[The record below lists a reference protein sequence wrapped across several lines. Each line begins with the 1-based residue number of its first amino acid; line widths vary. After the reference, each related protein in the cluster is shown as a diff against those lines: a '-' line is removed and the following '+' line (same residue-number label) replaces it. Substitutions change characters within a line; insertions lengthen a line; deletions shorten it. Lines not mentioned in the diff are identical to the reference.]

1 MESRTVASR
10 DVYIWGIITALGVVA
25 GYVAVLFANIRH
37 FYTDDTES
45 QYAPLWV
52 MLGRQLRAGQFP
64 VMVPEHWMAGNY
76 TIEEAGL
83 LNPPQLLI
91 DLIAPS
97 VGNLALYA
105 TVVKLIFAIILGL
118 GVYRIC
124 LAYGAKAPWAAVAGT
139 AIPFTG
145 WLLFFDEASWMTA
158 FTGTAWLVHAWA
170 SGVRY
175 ARGPGGS
182 EGPGGGSLR
191 NHVGLRGRR
200 IEHSGPIPTF
210 VFLYL
215 AISVQYIF
223 PAVEAGLMI
232 GAVAVGE
239 LVYQKKWRPSLRLLL
254 VAVCAALA
262 GLMTYLPSMMS
273 AKVTWRGTAQI
284 NNDQFLTVPWSES
297 LNASLP
303 STLPAFNSWWGYVQ
317 PMPVVYIAWFL
328 IPALAFVDWSK
339 ALDSAREFTAP
350 ALFTVMALMWTAGPG
365 TIGPLRWPVRVLP
378 MVALGLLVLVCVLLG
393 RFATFDGWR
402 RRGVAAAVLIGLL
415 WARSFSAAPR
425 EVVWHIVAALAVAAL
440 GAAVVWIGRS
450 RGTVAACALVIVS
463 TFPIA
468 FLQVWAA
475 QPTPMGW
482 NLPENRSEMKA
493 AFPDFPGTTLQL
505 GDRMLIQPDERKLSG
520 AYGSLVFG
528 NYAKDL
534 ELTYVSGYTPNG
546 HYWFGE
552 MLCMR
557 WDTSVCPD
565 AYRRAFAAEP
575 TTGETVVDLMKV
587 DRVVLQRAL
596 YPDARDQSAPP
607 GWKWVDYP
615 GHEKYIVVLE
625 REGGLISTQNGRV
638 AAVHGGTATSVAESD
653 TTSRVRV
660 SSVDGGRVVFARLG
674 WPGYHVT
681 LDGHD
686 IPFAVVAKT
695 FVAVDIPAGTTSGDL
710 VLTWR
715 PPGWQIGGAAA
726 LLGLLGVGVLEW
738 AYLRGRRRTDES
750 AEQTEEP
757 TPQDTDT
764 REPGEPDLADAIR

>member
-1 MESRTVASR
+1 MAERRSFASR
-10 DVYIWGIITALGVVA
+10 EVLIWGIVTALGVIA
-25 GYVAVLFANIRH
+25 GYGAVLFANARH

-52 MLGRQLRAGQFP
+52 MLGRYLREGRFP
-64 VMVPEHWMAGNY
+64 ALVPEHWMAGNY

-124 LAYGAKAPWAAVAGT
+124 LGYAAKAPWAAVAGV

-145 WLLFFDEASWMTA
+145 WLLFFDESSWMTA
-158 FTGTAWLVHAWA
+158 FTGTAWLAHAWA

-175 ARGPGGS
+175 ARG
-182 EGPGGGSLR
+182 
-191 NHVGLRGRR
+191 N
-200 IEHSGPIPTF
+200 SGPIPTF

-223 PAVEAGLMI
+223 PAVEAGLMV
-232 GAVAVGE
+232 GAVAIGE
-239 LVYQKKWRPSLRLLL
+239 FVHQKAWRPSLRLLT
-254 VAVCAALA
+254 VAACAALA
-262 GLMTYLPSMMS
+262 GSATYLPSMLS

-284 NNDQFLTVPWSES
+284 NNEQLLTVPWSES

-328 IPALAFVDWSK
+328 IPALAFVDWRK
-339 ALDSAREFTAP
+339 ALDSARELVAP
-350 ALFTVMALMWTAGPG
+350 ALFAAMALMWTAGPG
-365 TIGPLRWPVRVLP
+365 AIGPLRWPARVLP

-393 RFATFDGWR
+393 RFATFDDWR

-415 WARSFSAAPR
+415 WARSVSAAPH
-425 EVVWHIVAALAVAAL
+425 EVIGHVVAALGVAAL
-440 GAAVVWIGRS
+440 GAVVVWLARS
-450 RGTVAACALVIVS
+450 RGVVAACALVIASVS
-463 TFPIA
+463 AIA
-468 FLQVWAA
+468 YAQVWAA

-493 AFPDFPGTTLQL
+493 GFPDFPGTTLQL
-505 GDRMLIQPDERKLSG
+505 GDRMLIPRDERSLSG

-552 MLCMR
+552 TLCMR

-565 AYRRAFAAEP
+565 AYRRAFATEP
-575 TTGETVVDLMKV
+575 TTGKTIVDLMKI
-587 DRVVLQRAL
+587 DRVVLHRAL
-596 YPDARDQSAPP
+596 YPDAREQPAPS
-607 GWKWVDYP
+607 GWTWVDYP
-615 GHEKYIVVLE
+615 GHEKYISVLE
-625 REGGLISTQNGRV
+625 RSDGLISTRNGRI
-638 AAVHGGTATSVAESD
+638 AAVQGGTATSLAESD
-653 TTSRVRV
+653 STSRVRV
-660 SSVDGGRVVFARLG
+660 SSADGGRVVFARLG
-674 WPGYHVT
+674 WPGYRVT
-681 LDGHD
+681 LDGRE
-686 IPFAVVAKT
+686 IPSTLVAKT
-695 FVAVDIPAGTTSGDL
+695 FVAVDIPAGTTGGEL
-710 VLTWR
+710 ALTWL
-715 PPGWQIGGAAA
+715 PPGWQLGVAAV
-726 LLGLLGVGVLEW
+726 LLGLVGVGVLEW
-738 AYLRGRRRTDES
+738 AYRRGRRRTDRPVDGTDEPALSDS
-750 AEQTEEP
+750 AA
-757 TPQDTDT
+757 TP
-764 REPGEPDLADAIR
+764 EPDLADAAR

>member
-1 MESRTVASR
+1 MESSTLASR
-10 DVYIWGIITALGVVA
+10 DVYKWGIITALGVVA
-25 GYVAVLFANIRH
+25 GYVAVLLANVRH

-45 QYAPLWV
+45 QYTPLWV
-52 MLGRQLRAGQFP
+52 MLGRHLREGQLPAL
-64 VMVPEHWMAGNY
+64 VPEHWMAGNY

-97 VGNLALYA
+97 VDNLVLYV

-124 LAYGAKAPWAAVAGT
+124 LVYGAKASWAAVAGS

-158 FTGTAWLVHAWA
+158 FTGTAWMVHAWA

-175 ARGPGGS
+175 ARG
-182 EGPGGGSLR
+182 R
-191 NHVGLRGRR
+191 
-200 IEHSGPIPTF
+200 SGPIPAF

-223 PAVEAGLMI
+223 PAVESGLMI
-232 GAVAVGE
+232 GAVALGE
-239 LVYQKKWRPSLRLLL
+239 LVYQKAWRPSLRLLTM
-254 VAVCAALA
+254 AAFAALA
-262 GLMTYLPSMMS
+262 GLATYLPSMLS

-303 STLPAFNSWWGYVQ
+303 STLPAFSSWWGYVQ

-328 IPALAFVDWSK
+328 VPALAFVDWRK
-339 ALDSAREFTAP
+339 ARDSARELSAP
-350 ALFTVMALMWTAGPG
+350 ALFAVMALMWTAGPG
-365 TIGPLRWPVRVLP
+365 TIGPLRWPARVLP

-402 RRGVAAAVLIGLL
+402 RRGAAAAVLIGLL
-415 WARSFSAAPR
+415 WVRSFSAAPH
-425 EVVWHIVAALAVAAL
+425 EVVWHVVAALGVAAL
-440 GAAVVWIGRS
+440 GAAVVWLGRN
-450 RGTVAACALVIVS
+450 RGMAAACALVIAS
-463 TFPIA
+463 AFPIVY
-468 FLQVWAA
+468 LQVRAA
-475 QPTPMGW
+475 QPTPMSW

-493 AFPDFPGTTLQL
+493 AFPDLAGTTLQL
-505 GDRMLIQPDERKLSG
+505 GDRALIPPGERTLQG

-546 HYWFGE
+546 HFWFGD

-565 AYRRAFAAEP
+565 AYRRAFATEP
-575 TTGETVVDLMKV
+575 ATGKTIVDLMKV

-596 YPDARDQSAPP
+596 YPDARNQPAPP

-615 GHEKYIVVLE
+615 GHEKYIAVLE
-625 REGGLISTQNGRV
+625 REGGLISTRNGRV
-638 AAVHGGTATSVAESD
+638 AAMQGGTATSIAESD
-653 TTSRVRV
+653 LTSRVRV
-660 SSVDGGRVVFARLG
+660 SSDDGGRVVFARLG
-674 WPGYHVT
+674 WPGYRVT
-681 LDGHD
+681 LDGRD
-686 IPFAVVAKT
+686 IPFDVVAKT
-695 FVAVDIPAGTTSGDL
+695 FVAVDIPAGTKSGDL

-715 PPGWQIGGAAA
+715 PPGWKIGGAAIVF
-726 LLGLLGVGVLEW
+726 GLLGVGLLEW
-738 AYLRGRRRTDES
+738 AYLRGRRRAEELAEPIDEPTPPDAAAPES
-750 AEQTEEP
+750 AES
-757 TPQDTDT
+757 
-764 REPGEPDLADAIR
+764 GLADAVR

>member
-1 MESRTVASR
+1 MESRTLASR
-10 DVYIWGIITALGVVA
+10 DVYTWGFITALGVIA
-25 GYVAVLFANIRH
+25 GYGAVLLANVRH

-52 MLGRQLRAGQFP
+52 MLGRHLREGQFP
-64 VMVPEHWMAGNY
+64 ALVPEHWMAGNY
-76 TIEEAGL
+76 AIEEAGL

-124 LAYGAKAPWAAVAGT
+124 LAYGAKAPWAAVAGS

-158 FTGTAWLVHAWA
+158 LTGTAWLVHAWA

-175 ARGPGGS
+175 ARGH
-182 EGPGGGSLR
+182 
-191 NHVGLRGRR
+191 N
-200 IEHSGPIPTF
+200 GPIPTF

-239 LVYQKKWRPSLRLLL
+239 LVFQKKWRPPLRLLT

-262 GLMTYLPSMMS
+262 GLATYLPSMLS

-303 STLPAFNSWWGYVQ
+303 STLPAFSSWWGYVQ

-328 IPALAFVDWSK
+328 IPALAFVDWRK
-339 ALDSAREFTAP
+339 ALDSARELTAP
-350 ALFTVMALMWTAGPG
+350 ALFAVMALMWTAGPG
-365 TIGPLRWPVRVLP
+365 TIGPLRWPARVLP

-425 EVVWHIVAALAVAAL
+425 EVVWHVVAALAVVAL
-440 GAAVVWIGRS
+440 GAAVVWLGRS

-463 TFPIA
+463 VFPIA
-468 FLQVWAA
+468 YLQVWAA
-475 QPTPMGW
+475 QPTPMSW

-505 GDRMLIQPDERKLSG
+505 ADRALIQPGERTLQG

-546 HYWFGE
+546 HYWFGD

-565 AYRRAFAAEP
+565 AYRRAFAIEP
-575 TTGETVVDLMKV
+575 TTGRTIVDLMMV

-596 YPDARDQSAPP
+596 YPDARNQPAPP

-615 GHEKYIVVLE
+615 GHEKYIAVLE
-625 REGGLISTQNGRV
+625 REDGLISARNGRV
-638 AAVHGGTATSVAESD
+638 ATVQGGTATSVAESD
-653 TTSRVRV
+653 MTSRVRV
-660 SSVDGGRVVFARLG
+660 SSDEGGWVVFARLG
-674 WPGYHVT
+674 WPGYRVT
-681 LDGHD
+681 LDGRD
-686 IPFAVVAKT
+686 IPFRVVAKT
-695 FVAVDIPAGTTSGDL
+695 FVAVDIPAGTKAGDL

-715 PPGWQIGGAAA
+715 PPGWKIGGAAA
-726 LLGLLGVGVLEW
+726 LLGLLGVGALEW
-738 AYLRGRRRTDES
+738 AAVRGRRRTNES
-750 AEQTEEP
+750 AEPSEEP
-757 TPQDTDT
+757 TPENTAAAERT
-764 REPGEPDLADAIR
+764 EPDLADAVR

>member
-1 MESRTVASR
+1 MAERSTFPSREVWT
-10 DVYIWGIITALGVVA
+10 WGVITALGVVA
-25 GYVAVLFANIRH
+25 GYGAVLLANVRH

-52 MLGRQLRAGQFP
+52 MLGRYLREGRLPAL
-64 VMVPEHWMAGNY
+64 VPEHWMAGNY

-97 VGNLALYA
+97 VDNLALYA
-105 TVVKLIFAIILGL
+105 TVVKLIFAIVLAL

-124 LAYGAKAPWAAVAGT
+124 LAYGAKAPWAAVAGA

-158 FTGTAWLVHAWA
+158 FTGTAWLAHAWA

-175 ARGPGGS
+175 ARG
-182 EGPGGGSLR
+182 R
-191 NHVGLRGRR
+191 
-200 IEHSGPIPTF
+200 SGPIPTF

-223 PAVEAGLMI
+223 PAVEAGLMV
-232 GAVAVGE
+232 GAVVIGE
-239 LVYQKKWRPSLRLLL
+239 LVYQKAWRPALRLLT
-254 VAVCAALA
+254 VAACAALA
-262 GLMTYLPSMMS
+262 GLATYLPSMLS

-303 STLPAFNSWWGYVQ
+303 STLPAFSSWWGYVQ

-328 IPALAFVDWSK
+328 VPALAFVDWRK
-339 ALDSAREFTAP
+339 ALGSAREFVAP
-350 ALFTVMALMWTAGPG
+350 ALFAVMALMWTAGPG
-365 TIGPLRWPVRVLP
+365 AVGPLRWPARVLP

-393 RFATFDGWR
+393 RFATVQDWR

-415 WARSFSAAPR
+415 WARSFSAAPH
-425 EVVWHIVAALAVAAL
+425 EVIWHVVAALGVAAL
-440 GAAVVWIGRS
+440 GAVAVWLGRS
-450 RGTVAACALVIVS
+450 RGAAAACALIVVS
-463 TFPIA
+463 VFPIA
-468 FLQVWAA
+468 YLQVWAA

-505 GDRMLIQPDERKLSG
+505 ADRMLIPPAERNLSG

-552 MLCMR
+552 TLCMR

-565 AYRRAFAAEP
+565 AYRRAFATEP
-575 TTGETVVDLMKV
+575 TTGRTIVDLMKV

-596 YPDARDQSAPP
+596 HPDARDRPAPS
-607 GWKWVDYP
+607 GWRWVDYP
-615 GHEKYIVVLE
+615 GHEKYISVLE
-625 REGGLISTQNGRV
+625 RVDGLISARDGRIAATQGV
-638 AAVHGGTATSVAESD
+638 TATSVAESD

-660 SSVDGGRVVFARLG
+660 NSPEGGRVVFARLG
-674 WPGYHVT
+674 WPGYRVT
-681 LDGHD
+681 IDGRA
-686 IPFAVVAKT
+686 IPSTLVAKT
-695 FVAVDIPAGTTSGDL
+695 FVAVDIPAGSSGEL
-710 VLTWR
+710 VLSWQ
-715 PPGWQIGGAAA
+715 PPGWRIGVAAA
-726 LLGLLGVGVLEW
+726 LAGLLGVGALEW
-738 AYLRGRRRTDES
+738 AYLRGRRRLDGS
-750 AEQTEEP
+750 AEP
-757 TPQDTDT
+757 SDAPSPPDPAVTPDT
-764 REPGEPDLADAIR
+764 DLADAVR

>member
-1 MESRTVASR
+1 MAERSTFPSREVWT
-10 DVYIWGIITALGVVA
+10 WGVITALGVVA
-25 GYVAVLFANIRH
+25 GYGAVLLANVRH

-52 MLGRQLRAGQFP
+52 MLGRYLREGRLPAL
-64 VMVPEHWMAGNY
+64 VPEHWMAGNY

-97 VGNLALYA
+97 VDNLALYA
-105 TVVKLIFAIILGL
+105 TVVKLIFAIVLAL

-124 LAYGAKAPWAAVAGT
+124 LAYGAKAPWAAVAGA

-158 FTGTAWLVHAWA
+158 FTGTAWLAHAWA

-175 ARGPGGS
+175 ARG
-182 EGPGGGSLR
+182 R
-191 NHVGLRGRR
+191 
-200 IEHSGPIPTF
+200 SGPIPTF

-223 PAVEAGLMI
+223 PAVEAGLMV
-232 GAVAVGE
+232 GAVVIGE
-239 LVYQKKWRPSLRLLL
+239 LVYQKAWRPALRLLT
-254 VAVCAALA
+254 VAACAALA
-262 GLMTYLPSMMS
+262 GLATYLPSMLS

-303 STLPAFNSWWGYVQ
+303 STLPAFSSWWGYVQ

-328 IPALAFVDWSK
+328 VPALAFVDWRK
-339 ALDSAREFTAP
+339 ALGSAREFVAP
-350 ALFTVMALMWTAGPG
+350 ALFAVMALMWTAGPG
-365 TIGPLRWPVRVLP
+365 AVGPLRWPARVLP

-393 RFATFDGWR
+393 RFATVQDWR

-415 WARSFSAAPR
+415 WARSFSAAPH
-425 EVVWHIVAALAVAAL
+425 EVIWHVVAALGVAAL
-440 GAAVVWIGRS
+440 GAVAVWLGRS
-450 RGTVAACALVIVS
+450 RGAAAACALIVVS
-463 TFPIA
+463 VFPIA
-468 FLQVWAA
+468 YLQVWAA

-505 GDRMLIQPDERKLSG
+505 ADRMLIPPAERNLSG

-552 MLCMR
+552 TLCMR

-565 AYRRAFAAEP
+565 AYRRAFATEP
-575 TTGETVVDLMKV
+575 TTGRTIVDLMKV

-596 YPDARDQSAPP
+596 YPDARDRPAPS
-607 GWKWVDYP
+607 GWRWVDYP
-615 GHEKYIVVLE
+615 GHEKYISVLE
-625 REGGLISTQNGRV
+625 RVDGLISARDGRIAATQGV
-638 AAVHGGTATSVAESD
+638 TATSVAESD

-660 SSVDGGRVVFARLG
+660 NSPEGGRVVFARLG
-674 WPGYHVT
+674 WPGYRVT
-681 LDGHD
+681 IDGRA
-686 IPFAVVAKT
+686 IPSTLVAKT
-695 FVAVDIPAGTTSGDL
+695 FVAVDIPAGSSGEL
-710 VLTWR
+710 VLSWQ
-715 PPGWQIGGAAA
+715 PPGWRIGVAAA
-726 LLGLLGVGVLEW
+726 LAGLLGVGALEW
-738 AYLRGRRRTDES
+738 AYLRGRRRLDGS
-750 AEQTEEP
+750 AEP
-757 TPQDTDT
+757 SDAPSPPDPAVTPDT
-764 REPGEPDLADAIR
+764 DLADAVR

>member
-1 MESRTVASR
+1 VAERSTIPSREVRA
-10 DVYIWGIITALGVVA
+10 WGVITALGVIA
-25 GYVAVLFANIRH
+25 GYGAVLVANVRH

-52 MLGRQLRAGQFP
+52 MLGRYLREGRFP
-64 VMVPEHWMAGNY
+64 ALVPEHWMAGNY

-97 VGNLALYA
+97 VDNLALYA
-105 TVVKLIFAIILGL
+105 TVVKLIFAIILAL

-124 LAYGAKAPWAAVAGT
+124 LAYGAKAPWAAVAGV
-139 AIPFTG
+139 AIPFSG

-158 FTGTAWLVHAWA
+158 FTGTAWMAHAWA

-175 ARGPGGS
+175 ARG
-182 EGPGGGSLR
+182 R
-191 NHVGLRGRR
+191 
-200 IEHSGPIPTF
+200 SGPIPTF

-215 AISVQYIF
+215 AISVQYVF
-223 PAVEAGLMI
+223 PAVEAGLMV
-232 GAVAVGE
+232 GAVAIGE
-239 LVYQKKWRPSLRLLL
+239 LVHQKAWRPSLRLLT
-254 VAVCAALA
+254 VAACAAVA
-262 GLMTYLPSMMS
+262 GSATYLPSMLS

-328 IPALAFVDWSK
+328 VPALAFVDWRR
-339 ALDSAREFTAP
+339 ALGSAREFVAP
-350 ALFTVMALMWTAGPG
+350 ALFAVMALMWTAGPG
-365 TIGPLRWPVRVLP
+365 AIGPLRWPVRVLP

-393 RFATFDGWR
+393 RFATVQDWR
-402 RRGVAAAVLIGLL
+402 RRAVAAAVLIGLL
-415 WARSFSAAPR
+415 WVRSFSAAPH
-425 EVVWHIVAALAVAAL
+425 EVLRHVIAALGVAAL
-440 GAAVVWIGRS
+440 GAVAVWLGRS
-450 RGTVAACALVIVS
+450 RGAAAACALIVVS
-463 TFPIA
+463 VFPIA
-468 FLQVWAA
+468 YLQVWDA

-482 NLPENRSEMKA
+482 NLPEKRSEMKA

-505 GDRMLIQPDERKLSG
+505 ADRMLIPPSERNLSG

-552 MLCMR
+552 TLCMR

-565 AYRRAFAAEP
+565 AYRRAFATEP
-575 TTGETVVDLMKV
+575 TTGRTIVDLMKV
-587 DRVVLQRAL
+587 DRVVLHRAL
-596 YPDARDQSAPP
+596 YPDARDQPAPP

-615 GHEKYIVVLE
+615 GHEKYISVLE
-625 REGGLISTQNGRV
+625 RTDGLISTRDGRV
-638 AAVHGGTATSVAESD
+638 AAAQGVTATSIGESD

-660 SSVDGGRVVFARLG
+660 SSPDGGRIVFARLG
-674 WPGYHVT
+674 WPGYRAT
-681 LDGHD
+681 LDGRE
-686 IPFAVVAKT
+686 IPTTLVGKT
-695 FVAVDIPAGTTSGDL
+695 FSAVDLPPGASGEL
-710 VLTWR
+710 ELSWQ
-715 PPGWQIGGAAA
+715 PPGWWIGVAAA
-726 LLGLLGVGVLEW
+726 LLGLLSLGLLEW
-738 AYLRGRRRTDES
+738 VYLRSRRRLDRPIGDS
-750 AEQTEEP
+750 
-757 TPQDTDT
+757 
-764 REPGEPDLADAIR
+764 GEPSAPDAPVTSETDLADAVR

>member
-1 MESRTVASR
+1 MAERSTFPSREVWT
-10 DVYIWGIITALGVVA
+10 WGVITALGVVA
-25 GYVAVLFANIRH
+25 GYGAVLLANVRH

-52 MLGRQLRAGQFP
+52 MLGRYLREGRLPAL
-64 VMVPEHWMAGNY
+64 VPEHWMAGNY

-97 VGNLALYA
+97 VDNLALYA
-105 TVVKLIFAIILGL
+105 TVVKLIFAIVLAL

-124 LAYGAKAPWAAVAGT
+124 LAYGAKAPWAAVAGA

-158 FTGTAWLVHAWA
+158 FTGTAWLAHAWA

-175 ARGPGGS
+175 ARG
-182 EGPGGGSLR
+182 
-191 NHVGLRGRR
+191 RG
-200 IEHSGPIPTF
+200 GPIPTF

-223 PAVEAGLMI
+223 PAVEAGLMV
-232 GAVAVGE
+232 GAVAIGE
-239 LVYQKKWRPSLRLLL
+239 LVYQKAWRPALRLLT
-254 VAVCAALA
+254 VAACAALA
-262 GLMTYLPSMMS
+262 GLATYLPSMLS

-303 STLPAFNSWWGYVQ
+303 TTLPAFSSWWGYVQ

-328 IPALAFVDWSK
+328 VPALAFVDWRK
-339 ALDSAREFTAP
+339 ALGAAREFVAP
-350 ALFTVMALMWTAGPG
+350 ALFAVMALMWTAGPG
-365 TIGPLRWPVRVLP
+365 AIGPLRWPARVLP

-393 RFATFDGWR
+393 RFATVQDWR
-402 RRGVAAAVLIGLL
+402 RRGIAAAVLIGLL
-415 WARSFSAAPR
+415 WVRTFSAAPH
-425 EVVWHIVAALAVAAL
+425 EVIRHVVAALGVAAL
-440 GAAVVWIGRS
+440 GAVAVWLGRS
-450 RGTVAACALVIVS
+450 RGAAAACALIVVS
-463 TFPIA
+463 VFPIA
-468 FLQVWAA
+468 YLQVWSA

-482 NLPENRSEMKA
+482 NLPENRSAMKA

-505 GDRMLIQPDERKLSG
+505 ADRMLIPPQERDLSG

-528 NYAKDL
+528 NYAKNL

-552 MLCMR
+552 TLCMR

-565 AYRRAFAAEP
+565 AYRRAFATEP
-575 TTGETVVDLMKV
+575 TTGRTIVDLMKV

-596 YPDARDQSAPP
+596 YPDAREQAAPS

-615 GHEKYIVVLE
+615 GHDKYIFVLE
-625 REGGLISTQNGRV
+625 RVDGLISARDGRI
-638 AAVHGGTATSVAESD
+638 AAAQGVTATSVAESD

-660 SSVDGGRVVFARLG
+660 SSPEGGRVVFARLG
-674 WPGYHVT
+674 WPGYRAT
-681 LDGHD
+681 LDGRD
-686 IPFAVVAKT
+686 IPTGLVGKT
-695 FVAVDIPAGTTSGDL
+695 FVAVDVPAGTSGDL
-710 VLTWR
+710 VLSWQ
-715 PPGWQIGGAAA
+715 PPGRWIGVAAA
-726 LLGLLGVGVLEW
+726 LLGLLGVGVLQW
-738 AYLRGRRRTDES
+738 AYLRGRRRGGGSVEASDAPS
-750 AEQTEEP
+750 PPDAAAAP
-757 TPQDTDT
+757 DT
-764 REPGEPDLADAIR
+764 DLADAVR